1 MILSQCVNIKSSVVC
16 FAYQSPN
23 ETSNYLNDNL
33 GHFHRYVYLTDG
45 TIYTEVTA
53 PGASVPD
60 VTYQLVANELYDINH
75 SRGKTI
81 KGVTTDIGATMV
93 SFNPVPMDNNISV
106 EIIKDRQTRKIKA
119 TERTT
124 VVCLKGSIEA
134 NDKPINTMQFATLPL
149 NKSVTLNLPDGAV
162 CAIVTG

>member
-1 MILSQCVNIKSSVVC
+1 MILSQCVNIKSCIVC

-45 TIYTEVTA
+45 TIYTEVTP
-53 PGASVPD
+53 PGSSVPD
-60 VTYQLVANELYDINH
+60 STLQLVPNELYDIVYTK
-75 SRGKTI
+75 GKTI
-81 KGVTTDIGATMV
+81 KGVTTDVGASMIF
-93 SFNPVPMDNNISV
+93 FNPVPMDSNISV
-106 EIIKDRQTRKIKA
+106 EIIKGIQTRKIKA

-124 VVCLKGSIEA
+124 VICLKGSIEA

-149 NKSVTLNLPDGAV
+149 NKSVTLNLLDGAI